1 MTPTRPLAGPGN
13 GKGAKGSNISNPS
26 RHGTP
31 APSATDNIGI
41 SEQGRAA
48 HMPLHTCRCTHA
60 AAHMPTGGGAEIIP
74 ACHRFLTQTILP
86 RVDNSRA
93 SLPTV
98 S

>member
-31 APSATDNIGI
+31 APSATDHIGI

-48 HMPLHTCRCTHA
+48 HMLLHTCCCTHA
-60 AAHMPTGGGAEIIP
+60 AAHMLLHTCRLAEGP
-74 ACHRFLTQTILP
+74 RSFLFAT
-86 RVDNSRA
+86 A
-93 SLPTV
+93 S
-98 S
+98 

>member
-31 APSATDNIGI
+31 APSATDHIGI

-60 AAHMPTGGGAEIIP
+60 DWRRGRDHS
-74 ACHRFLTQTILP
+74 CLP
-86 RVDNSRA
+86 P
-93 SLPTV
+93 LPDSNDSSTR
-98 S
+98 